1 MPYASRSDIVE
12 IYGEQA
18 LVAADRDRDGVAD
31 APAIERALVSA
42 SDEIDSHIAV
52 RYPLPLAAVP
62 GILRQL
68 AVDVAV
74 YRLAQT
80 ADVLTEEV
88 RQRYEDAVAHLRRIA
103 EGKAALVLPPAEPG
117 EGGEE
122 EDAEG
127 LGDSPQPI
135 VTAGPPRLF
144 SRERMRD
151 L

>member
-1 MPYASRSDIVE
+1 MPYASQSDIVE
-12 IYGEQA
+12 IYGEQS
-18 LVAADRDRDGVAD
+18 LIVADRDGDGTPD
-31 APAIERALVSA
+31 AAAIARALTSA

-62 GILRQL
+62 GILRQH
-68 AVDVAV
+68 AVDIAA

-80 ADVLTEEV
+80 ADVLTEEL
-88 RQRYEDAVAHLRRIA
+88 RQRYEDAVSHLRRIA
-103 EGKAALVLPPAEPG
+103 EGKAALVFPPVAPG
-117 EGGEE
+117 EGEE
-122 EDAEG
+122 EDPEG
-127 LGDSPQPI
+127 LADSPQPI